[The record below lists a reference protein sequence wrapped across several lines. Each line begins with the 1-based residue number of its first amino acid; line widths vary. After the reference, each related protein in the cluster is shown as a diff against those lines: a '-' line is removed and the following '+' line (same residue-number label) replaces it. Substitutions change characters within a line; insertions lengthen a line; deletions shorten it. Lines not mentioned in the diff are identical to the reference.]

1 MSDLCADVI
10 LGRRLLS
17 RYSEVT
23 LCYGGSDPP
32 LRIPCETQLV
42 LGVAAAKLKP
52 PGIFQF
58 LAPYCKPVAANSRR
72 YSQEDSDF
80 IKSEIHRVL
89 DASVIEPAN
98 YYPWSAQVL
107 AVNQTGGK
115 KRLCVNHS
123 VAINRFTYRDAYPLP
138 RIYEIVSKI
147 AQDAFS
153 FSIDLNSVYHQV
165 PRIPEERPMTA
176 FEADGKLFQYCRLP
190 FGVAN
195 GTFTVTSMIL
205 TVTDRCYWWR
215 APGELAMFLRSC
227 ENGRANFQLIH
238 AENCSKGTRRYRV
251 SQGQIQLDPSRLQPL
266 MALEPPSG
274 LKGWKKV
281 CGLFA
286 YYAKYIENFSKKSRP
301 LQTAKEFPL
310 TGQILEVF
318 NTLKNDLITASP
330 GFIKDDI
337 SFEVETDVFDYAIAA
352 TLPKKVVLSRICQEP

>member
-1 MSDLCADVI
+1 MVTHCVESGARKRSEKAERKRSESGAKAERKRSESGARADIKIFGGKHQLQFGLMSDLCADVI

-205 TVTDRCYWWR
+205 TVTDRCY
-215 APGELAMFLRSC
+215 
-227 ENGRANFQLIH
+227 
-238 AENCSKGTRRYRV
+238 
-251 SQGQIQLDPSRLQPL
+251 
-266 MALEPPSG
+266 
-274 LKGWKKV
+274 
-281 CGLFA
+281 
-286 YYAKYIENFSKKSRP
+286 
-301 LQTAKEFPL
+301 
-310 TGQILEVF
+310 
-318 NTLKNDLITASP
+318 
-330 GFIKDDI
+330 
-337 SFEVETDVFDYAIAA
+337 
-352 TLPKKVVLSRICQEP
+352 